1 MPLGGAVLPACLR
14 QMLQQPKQNLRQSR
28 SGTLNKSELAVTLKD
43 RNMTEPWPPSGL
55 AVELGSGLDIQLKA
69 M

>member
-1 MPLGGAVLPACLR
+1 MPLGGVDFSAYQR
-14 QMLQQPKQNLRQSR
+14 QKLQQPKQNLRQSR